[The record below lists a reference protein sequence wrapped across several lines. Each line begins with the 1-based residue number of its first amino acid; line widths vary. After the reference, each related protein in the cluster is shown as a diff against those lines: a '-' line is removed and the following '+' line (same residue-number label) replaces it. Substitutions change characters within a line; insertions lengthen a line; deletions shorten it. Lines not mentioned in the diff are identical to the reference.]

1 VDDIYRQNRHHLDM
15 LRHSGGKLGGSDY
28 VFAAWTENRD
38 VTYEFYS
45 IRASSYVAVAAAAA
59 VAAVSA
65 VSAVA

>member
-1 VDDIYRQNRHHLDM
+1 M
-15 LRHSGGKLGGSDY
+15 LRPSGGKIGGSDY
-28 VFAAWTENRD
+28 VFAAGTENRD

-45 IRASSYVAVAAAAA
+45 ICAFSYVAVAAAAA

>member
-1 VDDIYRQNRHHLDM
+1 MDM

-28 VFAAWTENRD
+28 VFAAGTENRD

-45 IRASSYVAVAAAAA
+45 VCAFSHVAVAAASA

-65 VSAVA
+65 VSAGA